1 VFHIASTHLPV
12 KLNINGQGTCSVSD
26 KSDPNT
32 GDKDGI
38 KDLVC
43 QFPTS
48 GLPAG
53 KYLGVVTG
61 TFNDLGTGIR
71 DFLATQEVT
80 ITP

>member
-1 VFHIASTHLPV
+1 M

-26 KSDPNT
+26 KADPNT
-32 GDKDGI
+32 GQKDGI
-38 KDLVC
+38 KDIQC

-48 GLPAG
+48 GLAAG

-61 TFNDLGTGIR
+61 TFNDALTGIR

-80 ITP
+80 ILP